1 MGAIST
7 PVTEQDVD
15 ELADAVVGRLGA
27 MQRVTAPVA

>member
-15 ELADAVVGRLGA
+15 NLADAAIGRLGA
-27 MQRVTAPVA
+27 MQPAAASVS